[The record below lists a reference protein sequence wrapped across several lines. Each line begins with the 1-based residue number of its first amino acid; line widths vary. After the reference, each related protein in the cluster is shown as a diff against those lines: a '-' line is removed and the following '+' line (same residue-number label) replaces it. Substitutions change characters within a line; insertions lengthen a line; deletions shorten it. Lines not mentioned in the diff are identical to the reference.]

1 MTAYVVMI
9 RERVTNPAELE
20 VYAQKARAARE
31 GHPMERL
38 AFYGD
43 VDVLEGSPIDGC
55 VILSFP
61 TITDARRWYESP
73 RYQDARKHRQN
84 GAEYRVF
91 IAAGVTA
98 AAPSTAQG
106 AQSEN

>member
-1 MTAYVVMI
+1 MTAYVVMT

-43 VDVLEGSPIDGC
+43 IDVLEGSPIDGC

-73 RYQDARKHRQN
+73 RYQDARNHRQN

-91 IAAGVTA
+91 ITEGLAA
-98 AAPSTAQG
+98 AAPSTERG
-106 AQSEN
+106 AKG